1 MLDISRGLSFL
12 HSLEIVHGDLK
23 GVRLGPFPYHTSINN
38 AHYFPFQPNI
48 LVDGSGRACL
58 SDFGLATAI
67 LNCTENSVPG
77 FRGAFEWMAPELFT
91 GTDGNFGLPTCK
103 SDIFALGMVTF
114 EVRGIRRGRPSH
126 CAEIPYYTFL
136 QVFTGQL
143 PFSGISISNSSQV
156 ALSIIN
162 GKRPPRPREGKE
174 LGLSDGLWEFIQL
187 LLAHEAEERPSVS
200 TFADFLE
207 KTIRDFA
214 VLTEL
219 TELDANSEEDIQK
232 LRRVFGYGD
241 DTFLGMRESETLVV
255 VEVFDRVSLL
265 VHCLSKPLQCPGF
278 RLSTPPRSVPDVLT
292 CFRKFPPDVAFCRR
306 VTGFPVL
313 ASLNTMELSPPQER
327 HSSLAG
333 GWLMESL
340 WLSR

>member
-1 MLDISRGLSFL
+1 M
-12 HSLEIVHGDLK
+12 HGDLK

-77 FRGAFEWMAPELFT
+77 FRGAFQWMAPELFT

-126 CAEIPYYTFL
+126 FAEIPYYTFL

-232 LRRVFGYGD
+232 LRRLFGYGD